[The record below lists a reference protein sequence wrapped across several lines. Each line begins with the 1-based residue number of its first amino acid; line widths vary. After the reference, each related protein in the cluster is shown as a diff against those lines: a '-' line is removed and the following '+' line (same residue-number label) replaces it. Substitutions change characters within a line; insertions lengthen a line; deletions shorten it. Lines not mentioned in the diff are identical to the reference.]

1 MEGYTEASGC
11 LSLVNSSEWWH
22 PPPITAFETWR
33 LVAACRA
40 LTSQASAVLS
50 GTRESVREESHQA
63 HIFAAASG
71 GMTLHCSQNCTI
83 IEKTHS
89 TKQKP
94 LPSAN
99 PLHWS
104 CTSSLHNPSPPHVL
118 LENHDFKSSLFTNI
132 QKKKYQ
138 SFSFYSYQQLNQL
151 MKNMTLYYLILYDI
165 MWYHWKALTP
175 KSVEYFS

>member
-89 TKQKP
+89 TKQKL

-99 PLHWS
+99 PLHWILHSKLAQPKPPS
-104 CTSSLHNPSPPHVL
+104 CLDIILSDIIWHNVISLKGPNTRVL
-118 LENHDFKSSLFTNI
+118 NI
-132 QKKKYQ
+132 FLKCWLLVA
-138 SFSFYSYQQLNQL
+138 FLVL
-151 MKNMTLYYLILYDI
+151 
-165 MWYHWKALTP
+165 HCH
-175 KSVEYFS
+175 